1 MKVLQMNET
10 QKIDLGTK
18 QPRNTFISVE
28 TKIFWDT
35 CNIGTNWKQ

>member
-28 TKIFWDT
+28 TKIF
-35 CNIGTNWKQ
+35 